1 MSAGLDLPA
10 GDFMPHAGPM
20 LLLERIVAVDEETL
34 VATTRFAPGSL
45 FERDGRVGSWVALE
59 CIAQA
64 VAAWAGHHGRQAGE
78 APRVGF
84 LLGTSRFEVT
94 RPWMS
99 AGAPLRI
106 EISKEIQMDDGLGQ
120 FTGHL
125 FEDGE
130 RVASAAVTVFGPKD
144 PLQVIG
150 GRRGAA

>member
-1 MSAGLDLPA
+1 MTGSLDLPA
-10 GDFMPHAGPM
+10 ADLMPHAGPM
-20 LLLERIVAVDEETL
+20 LLIERIASVDDETL

-45 FERDGRVGSWVALE
+45 FEHEGRVGSWVALE

-64 VAAWAGHHGRQAGE
+64 VAAWAGYHGRRQGE

-84 LLGTSRFEVT
+84 LLGTSRFDVT
-94 RPWMS
+94 RPWMT

-125 FEDGE
+125 FENGE

-150 GRRGAA
+150 GRRDAA